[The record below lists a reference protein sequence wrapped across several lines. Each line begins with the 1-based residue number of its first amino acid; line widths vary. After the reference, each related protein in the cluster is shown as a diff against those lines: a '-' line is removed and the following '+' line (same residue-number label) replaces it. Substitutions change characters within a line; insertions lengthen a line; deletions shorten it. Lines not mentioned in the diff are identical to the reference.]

1 MKESELLQAA
11 KIPVIEHEFEEE
23 KLLNV
28 QAFLV
33 KHLAISENF
42 VHSTI
47 KSIEVFLTNVF
58 FLIAGKDDI

>member
-1 MKESELLQAA
+1 MKECELLQAA

-47 KSIEVFLTNVF
+47 KSIEVFN
-58 FLIAGKDDI
+58 